1 MHGRFQQQLHID
13 RSALLLPISFSL
25 EAAMHRNLL
34 QVRLTTTFQFHKAWL
49 LLTLAIMFLFA
60 DESQL
65 SAQRITAS
73 LGGTIRDSSAAVIP
87 GAMVSITNT
96 GTQVT
101 VKAQTNDAG
110 RFDVSNLPP
119 GPYTVTVDAQGFKRL
134 VRSGL
139 VLQVDQTAQLDLVVE
154 VGSTT
159 ETVQVNSAEPLLETQ
174 TSDIGQVIG
183 NKSIENL
190 PLNQRNPF
198 SLILLVPG
206 VTGTVNSSFTGL
218 QFNVNGGRAGIT
230 DVLLDGVPAAPP
242 SDNFN
247 VLTIFPSVDATQEF
261 KVQTSN
267 FSTQFGNSAGG
278 IINIVYKSGTN
289 DLHGSVYDF
298 LRNSYLDANNFFA
311 NRYGF
316 PLPSFKRNQFGF
328 SLGGPVYIPKLY
340 HGRNKTFFFVD
351 YEGLRQDSATS
362 LLTTV
367 PTLAERGGDFSG
379 DATSTG
385 APIFIYDPL
394 TTKATVS
401 PTGSTSYSRTAFA
414 GNKIDPS
421 RFDKV
426 AANILK
432 YFPLPNTPGAFGR
445 NNYIANASAPVSIN
459 QYDIKVDEVL
469 SDRQRMSFRFSKRNP
484 VSGYAHLFPA
494 AIQIAQNA
502 STGSQPAIGAG
513 FDYTFAKSPTYIFE
527 LRAGVSHVY
536 YNTATASDGF
546 DPTALGFPS
555 YLADAAVSSSATAL
569 TFPGIG
575 PAGYLAIGAGGQQG
589 KGSAG
594 YLQDSFLINNTKML
608 TRHTLNFGGEF
619 RILANNVND
628 DGQSTGN
635 FTFGTNLT
643 QGPNALTASSTA
655 GDGFASFLLGLGSG
669 SVIHYFKIV
678 NTISHYAAGYLQDDW
693 RVTDKLT
700 FNIGMRYDLFLPR
713 TERHNQT
720 TYLDLNVP
728 SPLAGTTGIAGLKG
742 GLQYAGV
749 NGNPRNVTDPNFK
762 NFSPRAGFA
771 YHPFT
776 PIVVRGAFG
785 IFFADSPNQTA
796 ATVQNT
802 GYRAT
807 TTYFGTLDGAT
818 PNNYLSDPFPGG
830 SFVPSTGNSFGLL
843 TGTGGA
849 IVAGLRRQPSPYSEN
864 YNLGIEYQLPS
875 NWLIGVSYVGSHGL
889 QLPYSP
895 TYNQLPTAAL
905 ALGGQLLTTV
915 PNPFQGKV
923 QISGPLSG
931 ATVQKRYLQAPY
943 PQFTTVNGY
952 QDIGAISH
960 YDSVQ
965 IRVEKRFSRSAT
977 LLLSYTG
984 SKSMDDYSINN
995 SNFGNNGQYQDAS
1008 IPLMQDS
1015 YSLSS
1020 FDVSRNLVVSGV
1032 YSLPFGRGE
1041 RFGANWN
1048 RLVDT
1053 LLGGYQLNGI
1063 VSAHNGTPLAFS
1075 ANNVA
1080 NIFNPGE
1087 RPNSNGQNASLGGSV
1102 ESRLQKYF
1110 KTANFSQPAT
1120 YTFGNMS
1127 RTSGYLRNPGL
1138 QNLDIS
1144 LFKQFA
1150 VTERVKAVL
1159 RGEAFNAFNT
1169 PAFSGPNTSV
1179 SDPNFGVITS
1189 QANSPRQLQ
1198 VALKILF

>member
-1 MHGRFQQQLHID
+1 MKWLIFTFGITFFLI
-13 RSALLLPISFSL
+13 SGLP
-25 EAAMHRNLL
+25 AN
-34 QVRLTTTFQFHKAWL
+34 
-49 LLTLAIMFLFA
+49 
-60 DESQL
+60 
-65 SAQRITAS
+65 AQRITAT
-73 LGGTIRDSSAAVIP
+73 LGGTIRDSSGALVPNGTVAV
-87 GAMVSITNT
+87 TNT

-101 VKAQTNDAG
+101 VKTQTSGAG
-110 RFDVSNLPP
+110 QFTVSNLPP
-119 GPYTVTVDAQGFKRL
+119 GPYTVIVDAPGFKRL
-134 VRSGL
+134 VRSGITL
-139 VLQVDQTAQLDLVVE
+139 NVDQTAQLDLVLE

-159 ETVQVNSAEPLLETQ
+159 ETIKVTSAEPLLETQ
-174 TSDIGQVIG
+174 TSDIGQVIS

-206 VTGTVNSSFTGL
+206 VTGTVGSSFTGL
-218 QFNVNGGRAGIT
+218 QFNVNGGRAGST
-230 DVLLDGVPAAPP
+230 DILLDGVPAAPP

-247 VLTIFPSVDATQEF
+247 VLSIFPSVDATQEF
-261 KVQTSN
+261 KVQTNN
-267 FSTQFGNSAGG
+267 FSTQFGNSSGG

-289 DLHGSVYDF
+289 SLHGSVYDF

-328 SLGGPVYIPKLY
+328 SLGGPVYIPKLN
-340 HGRNKTFFFVD
+340 HGRKKTFFFVD
-351 YEGLRQDSATS
+351 YEGLRQDSATP

-367 PTLAERGGDFSG
+367 PTLSERDGDFSG
-379 DATSTG
+379 DMTSTG
-385 APIFIYDPL
+385 APIVIYDPL

-401 PTGSTSYSRTAFA
+401 PTGSTSYTRTAFA
-414 GNKIDPS
+414 GNEIDPS

-426 AANILK
+426 SANILK

-445 NNYIANASAPVSIN
+445 NNYIANASTPVSIN

-469 SDRQRMSFRFSKRNP
+469 SDRQRMAFRFSKRNP

-513 FDYTFAKSPTYIFE
+513 FDYTFAKSSTYVFE

-546 DPTALGFPS
+546 DPTTLGFPS
-555 YLADAAVSSSATAL
+555 YLAQAAVASSATAL

-575 PAGYLAIGAGGQQG
+575 PAGYLAIGAGSQQG

-594 YLQDSFLINNTKML
+594 YLQDSFLINNTKVLM
-608 TRHTLNFGGEF
+608 RHTLNFGGEF
-619 RILANNVND
+619 RILANNIND

-669 SVIHYFKIV
+669 SVVHYFKIV
-678 NTISHYAAGYLQDDW
+678 NTLSHYAAGYLQDDW
-693 RVTDKLT
+693 RATDKLT
-700 FNIGMRYDLFLPR
+700 LNVGIRYDLFFPR

-720 TYLDLNVP
+720 TYLDLSVP
-728 SPLAGTTGIAGLKG
+728 SPLAATTGIAGLKG

-749 NGNPRNVTDPNFK
+749 NGNPRNVTDPNYK
-762 NFSPRAGFA
+762 NFSPRVGFA
-771 YHPFT
+771 YHPFI

-785 IFFADSPNQTA
+785 IFFADSPNQAA

-818 PNNYLSDPFPGG
+818 ANNYLSDPFPGG
-830 SFVPSTGNSFGLL
+830 AFVPSTGNSFGLL

-864 YNLGIEYQLPS
+864 YNLGIEYQLPQ

-895 TYNQLPTAAL
+895 SYNQLSDSNL
-905 ALGGQLLTTV
+905 ALGGQLLSTV

-931 ATVQKRYLQAPY
+931 ATVQKRYLMAPY

-965 IRVEKRFSRSAT
+965 IRLEKRFSGNAT
-977 LLLSYTG
+977 LLFSYTG
-984 SKSMDDYSINN
+984 GKSMDDYSINN
-995 SNFGNNGQYQDAS
+995 SNFGTNGQYQDAS

-1015 YSLSS
+1015 YSVST
-1020 FDVSRNLVVSGV
+1020 FDVPRNLVVSGV
-1032 YSLPFGRGE
+1032 YKLPFGRGE
-1041 RFGANWN
+1041 RVGSHWN
-1048 RLVDT
+1048 RLVDA

-1102 ESRLQKYF
+1102 ESRLTQYF
-1110 KTANFSQPAT
+1110 KRANFSQPAT

-1138 QNLDIS
+1138 KNLDIS
-1144 LFKQFA
+1144 ISKQFA
-1150 VTERVKAVL
+1150 VTESVRTEL

-1179 SDPNFGVITS
+1179 SDPAFGTITA
-1189 QANSPRQLQ
+1189 QANSPRQIQ

>member
-1 MHGRFQQQLHID
+1 MHPNFFGLRPNFTRAFSNVQLFLMFVTI
-13 RSALLLPISFSL
+13 LLFVVSS
-25 EAAMHRNLL
+25 
-34 QVRLTTTFQFHKAWL
+34 
-49 LLTLAIMFLFA
+49 TLR
-60 DESQL
+60 
-65 SAQRITAS
+65 AQRITAS
-73 LGGTIRDSSAAVIP
+73 LAGTIRDSSSAVIP
-87 GAMVSITNT
+87 NASVVVSNSGTHATTTARTNEVGQFT
-96 GTQVT
+96 
-101 VKAQTNDAG
+101 
-110 RFDVSNLPP
+110 VSNLPP
-119 GPYTVTVDAQGFKRL
+119 GPYTVTVNAVGFKRL
-134 VRSGL
+134 MRSGL
-139 VLQVDQTAQLDLVVE
+139 VLNVDETAQLDLVLE

-159 ETVQVNSAEPLLETQ
+159 ETIQVNSAEPLLETQ
-174 TSDIGQVIG
+174 TSDVGQVID

-198 SLILLVPG
+198 SLVLLVPG
-206 VTGTVNSSFTGL
+206 VTGSVNSSFTGL
-218 QFNVNGGRAGIT
+218 QFNVNGGRAGST

-242 SDNFN
+242 SDDFN
-247 VLTIFPSVDATQEF
+247 VLSIFPSVDATQEF

-267 FSTQFGNSAGG
+267 FSTQFGNSSGG
-278 IINIVYKSGTN
+278 IVNIVYKSGTN
-289 DLHGSVYDF
+289 DLHGSAYDF

-311 NRYGF
+311 NRFGF
-316 PLPSFKRNQFGF
+316 ALPSFKRNQFGF
-328 SLGGPVYIPKLY
+328 SLGGPVMIPKLY
-340 HGRNKTFFFVD
+340 NGRNKTFFFVD

-367 PTLAERGGDFSG
+367 PTLAERGGDFSA

-385 APIFIYDPL
+385 APIVIYDPS
-394 TTKATVS
+394 TTMASVSSTGATAY
-401 PTGSTSYSRTAFA
+401 TRTAFT

-421 RFDKV
+421 RFDNV
-426 AANILK
+426 AANVLK
-432 YFPLPNTPGAFGR
+432 YFPLPNTPGTFGR
-445 NNYIANASAPVSIN
+445 NNYIANASTPVSIN

-469 SDRQRMSFRFSKRNP
+469 SGRQRVAFRFSKRNP
-484 VSGYAHLFPA
+484 VSGFAHLFPA

-513 FDYTFAKSPTYIFE
+513 LDYTFVKSPTYVFE
-527 LRAGVSHVY
+527 LRAGVSHVN
-536 YNTATASDGF
+536 YNTATVSDGF
-546 DPTALGFPS
+546 DPTTLGFPA
-555 YLADAAVSSSATAL
+555 YLAASALATSATAL

-575 PAGYLAIGAGGQQG
+575 PAGYLAIGAGSQQG

-608 TRHTLNFGGEF
+608 SRQTLNFGGEF
-619 RILANNVND
+619 RILANNIND
-628 DGQSTGN
+628 DGQSTGS

-655 GDGFASFLLGLGSG
+655 GDGFASYLLGLGSG
-669 SVIHYFKIV
+669 SVVHYFKIV
-678 NTISHYAAGYLQDDW
+678 DTLSHYLAGYLQDDW
-693 RVTDKLT
+693 RVKDKLT
-700 FNIGMRYDLFLPR
+700 LNLGIRYDLFLPR
-713 TERHNQT
+713 TERHDRT

-728 SPLAGTTGIAGLKG
+728 SPIAGQKG
-742 GLQYAGV
+742 GLEYAGV
-749 NGNPRNVTDPNFK
+749 NGNPRTVTNTNYKNV
-762 NFSPRAGFA
+762 SPRVGFA
-771 YHPFT
+771 YHPTT
-776 PIVVRGAFG
+776 PIVIRGAFG
-785 IFFADSPNQTA
+785 IFFADSPNQAA

-807 TTYFGTLDGAT
+807 TTYFGTLDGAN
-818 PNNYLSDPFPGG
+818 PYNYLSNPFPGG

-864 YNLGIEYQLPS
+864 YNFGIEYQLPS

-895 TYNQLPTAAL
+895 SYNQLPDSNL
-905 ALGGQLLTTV
+905 ALGGQLLATV
-915 PNPFQGKV
+915 PNPFQGQV
-923 QISGPLSG
+923 QIAGPLSG
-931 ATVQKRYLQAPY
+931 ATVQKRYLLAPY

-965 IRVEKRFSRSAT
+965 IRLEKRFSRNAT
-977 LLLSYTG
+977 LLFSYTG
-984 SKSMDDYSINN
+984 GKSLDDYSINN
-995 SNFGNNGQYQDAS
+995 SNFGTNGQYQDAS

-1015 YSLSS
+1015 YSLST

-1032 YSLPFGRGE
+1032 YMLPFGRGQLV
-1041 RFGANWN
+1041 GAHWN
-1048 RLVDT
+1048 RFADA

-1087 RPNSNGQNASLGGSV
+1087 RPNSNGQNATLNGSV
-1102 ESRLQKYF
+1102 ESRLNKYF
-1110 KTANFSQPAT
+1110 NTAVFSQPAT

-1138 QNLDIS
+1138 ENLDVSIS
-1144 LFKQFA
+1144 KQFEI
-1150 VTERVKAVL
+1150 TERVRAQL

-1169 PAFSGPNTSV
+1169 PAFSGPVTSV
-1179 SDPNFGVITS
+1179 SDPSFGVISS
-1189 QANSPRQLQ
+1189 QANSPRQIQ
-1198 VALKILF
+1198 VALKMLF